1 MRGERKGVRIM
12 TLGVDR
18 LLLLLHAASLA
29 LVRDLDGLF
38 SQAHSRSVL
47 LCGNGTLLRL
57 VLDESNTP
65 TTGYQS
71 DLAEALEA
79 PENAGQSFDV
89 VVFGKVLN
97 KQNLV
102 GREEL
107 VQDTAC
113 CRSAC

>member
-1 MRGERKGVRIM
+1 M

-18 LLLLLHAASLA
+18 LLLLLQMALLA

-38 SQAHSRSVL
+38 SQAHARSVL
-47 LCGNGTLLRL
+47 LCSNGTLLCL
-57 VLDESNTP
+57 ILNESNTP
-65 TTGYQS
+65 AARYQS

-79 PENAGQSFDV
+79 PEDASQGLDV
-89 VVFGKVLN
+89 VVLGEVLDE
-97 KQNLV
+97 QNLV

-107 VQDTAC
+107 VQDTAR

>member
-1 MRGERKGVRIM
+1 M

-18 LLLLLHAASLA
+18 ILLLLQTTSLA
-29 LVRDLDGLF
+29 LVRDLDGLL
-38 SQAHSRSVL
+38 SQAHARGVL
-47 LCGNGTLLRL
+47 LCGNSTLLCL

-79 PENAGQSFDV
+79 SEDAGQSLDV

-97 KQNLV
+97 EQNLV

>member
-1 MRGERKGVRIM
+1 M

-18 LLLLLHAASLA
+18 ILLLLQTTSLA

-38 SQAHSRSVL
+38 SQAHARSVL
-47 LCGNGTLLRL
+47 LCGNGTLLCL

-65 TTGYQS
+65 ATGYQS

-79 PENAGQSFDV
+79 SENAGQSLDV
-89 VVFGKVLN
+89 VVFGEVLN
-97 KQNLV
+97 EQNLV